1 VQQVPGVTAAA
12 FTSQLP
18 LSGDFDGYGVHFE
31 GDPNANAT
39 GSALA
44 YAVTPSYF
52 ATMRIPLLH
61 GRLLDANDRAG
72 APRAALINE
81 SFAKRRFAH
90 QDPVGKRFDF
100 GPPDGHLYTIVGVVG
115 DVKQSSLADGE
126 TDAIYITPTQWH
138 WVENR
143 MSIVVRTPGNAAA
156 LIPAVRNAIHSI
168 DKNQPI
174 VRVATMDDL
183 VDRSVA
189 DRRFALILFEAFGV
203 VALLLAAVG
212 IYGVLSSSVTE
223 KVREIGIRAALGASP
238 ESILT
243 LVLGQGMRLTAIGIV
258 IGIAASIAAT
268 RAIVSMLFGVSR
280 LDAAT
285 YLAVVVT
292 LGAVA
297 TIACGVPA
305 WRAARLDPNR
315 ALRAE

>member
-1 VQQVPGVTAAA
+1 
-12 FTSQLP
+12 
-18 LSGDFDGYGVHFE
+18 
-31 GDPNANAT
+31 
-39 GSALA
+39 
-44 YAVTPSYF
+44 
-52 ATMRIPLLH
+52 
-61 GRLLDANDRAG
+61 
-72 APRAALINE
+72 
-81 SFAKRRFAH
+81 
-90 QDPVGKRFDF
+90 
-100 GPPDGHLYTIVGVVG
+100 
-115 DVKQSSLADGE
+115 
-126 TDAIYITPTQWH
+126 
-138 WVENR
+138 
-143 MSIVVRTPGNAAA
+143 
-156 LIPAVRNAIHSI
+156 
-168 DKNQPI
+168 
-174 VRVATMDDL
+174 MDDL

-189 DRRFALILFEAFGV
+189 DRRFALILFEAFGL

>member
-1 VQQVPGVTAAA
+1 
-12 FTSQLP
+12 
-18 LSGDFDGYGVHFE
+18 
-31 GDPNANAT
+31 
-39 GSALA
+39 
-44 YAVTPSYF
+44 
-52 ATMRIPLLH
+52 MRIPLLH
-61 GRLLDANDRAG
+61 GRLLGAEDRAG

-81 SFAKRRFAH
+81 SFARRKFPH
-90 QDPVGKRFDF
+90 EDPIGKRLGF
-100 GPPDGHLYTIVGVVG
+100 GPSDGRLYTIVGVVG

-126 TDAIYITPTQWH
+126 TDAIYVTPTQWH
-138 WVENR
+138 WVDNR
-143 MSIVVRTPGNAAA
+143 MTLVVRTNGDAAA
-156 LIPAVRNAIHSI
+156 LVPTVRNAIPSV
-168 DKNQPI
+168 DRNQPI

-183 VDRSVA
+183 VDRSIA
-189 DRRFALILFEAFGV
+189 NRRFALILFEAFGM
-203 VALLLAAVG
+203 VALVLAAVG

-243 LVLGQGMRLTAIGIV
+243 LVLGQGMKLTAL
-258 IGIAASIAAT
+258 GIAIGLAASLAAT

-280 LDAAT
+280 LDATT

-297 TIACGVPA
+297 MIACGVPA